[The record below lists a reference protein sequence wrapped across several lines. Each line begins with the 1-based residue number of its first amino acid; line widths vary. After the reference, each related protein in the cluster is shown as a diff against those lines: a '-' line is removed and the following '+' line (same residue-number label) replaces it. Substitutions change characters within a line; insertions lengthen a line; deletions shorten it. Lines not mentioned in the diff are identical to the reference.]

1 MNRGRE
7 LEPHGTR
14 AIAETGQ
21 LSRAL
26 DSATSP
32 IERRESPRRF
42 TREVL
47 TPSNVRALQLGAAL
61 VTAFAFVFALE
72 ITLEL
77 VEVFGG

>member
-1 MNRGRE
+1 M
-7 LEPHGTR
+7 LERRTAR
-14 AIAETGQ
+14 AVAETAQ